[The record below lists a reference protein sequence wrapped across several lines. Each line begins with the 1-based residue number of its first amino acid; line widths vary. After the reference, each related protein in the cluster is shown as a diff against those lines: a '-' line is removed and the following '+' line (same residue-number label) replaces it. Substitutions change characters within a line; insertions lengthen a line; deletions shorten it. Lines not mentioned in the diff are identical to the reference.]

1 MEKRINT
8 KTREYLQTFK
18 DDIKQNIVD
27 KFCPE
32 VDDGNE
38 KIHSLLQF
46 IYDYQPLEFK
56 KEDFQK
62 RKRIKNIVP
71 FYDRCCALRANK
83 QQCTRRKK
91 KGEKFCGTHIKGI
104 PHGELNE
111 VQQKKTHNLKQVFA
125 QEIKGIVYWIDDENN
140 VYDNQDIFQNKDN
153 PKIIAKY
160 TKTKNVDGSL
170 TYNIPSLFKN

>member
-1 MEKRINT
+1 MEKRINQ
-8 KTREYLQTFK
+8 KTRTYLQNFK
-18 DDIKQNIVD
+18 EELKKNICSAFID
-27 KFCPE
+27 E
-32 VDDGNE
+32 NGNGDE
-38 KIHSLLQF
+38 RMHCLLQL

-56 KEDFQK
+56 KEDFAK

-111 VQQKKTHNLKQVFA
+111 IQQKKTHNLKTVFA

-140 VYDNQDIFQNKDN
+140 VYDNQDIFQNIDN

-160 TKTKNVDGSL
+160 TKKKNNDGSL
-170 TYNIPSLFKN
+170 MYDIPVLFGN

>member
-8 KTREYLQTFK
+8 KTRAYLQSFK
-18 DDIKQNIVD
+18 EDVKNNVLLRFNDNNLSN
-27 KFCPE
+27 E
-32 VDDGNE
+32 E
-38 KIHSLLQF
+38 KIQCVLQHL
-46 IYDYQPLEFK
+46 YDYQPLEFK

-83 QQCTRRKK
+83 QQCTRRRKN
-91 KGEKFCGTHIKGI
+91 GEKFCGTHIKGI
-104 PHGELNE
+104 PHGELTE
-111 VQQKKTHNLKQVFA
+111 VQQKKTHNLKTVFA

-140 VYDNQDIFQNKDN
+140 VYDNQDVYNNKDN

-160 TKTKNVDGSL
+160 KKKQKHDGTVEYS
-170 TYNIPSLFKN
+170 IPSLFGS

>member
-27 KFCPE
+27 KFCSE

-38 KIHSLLQF
+38 KMHSLLQF

-111 VQQKKTHNLKQVFA
+111 IQQKRPT
-125 QEIKGIVYWIDDENN
+125 I
-140 VYDNQDIFQNKDN
+140 
-153 PKIIAKY
+153 
-160 TKTKNVDGSL
+160 
-170 TYNIPSLFKN
+170 

>member
-8 KTREYLQTFK
+8 KTRAYLQIFK
-18 DDIKQNIVD
+18 DDMKNNILSRFQD
-27 KFCPE
+27 NTIS
-32 VDDGNE
+32 DE
-38 KIHSLLQF
+38 KIQSVLQYL
-46 IYDYQPLEFK
+46 YDYQPLEFN

-91 KGEKFCGTHIKGI
+91 KDEKFCGTHIKGI
-104 PHGELNE
+104 PHGELTE
-111 VQQKKTHNLKQVFA
+111 VQQKKTHNLKTVFA

-140 VYDNQDIFQNKDN
+140 VYDNQDVYNNKDN

-160 TKTKNVDGSL
+160 EKKKNNSG
-170 TYNIPSLFKN
+170 NIEYTIPLLFGT